1 MLQIG
6 VLVLVLLSR
15 SKKVKEKGLM
25 VPPSLQS
32 VSPLGSITLQIEQKN
47 EEIFS
52 QDSKTLT
59 QFGKKKSLI
68 SLMKWMN

>member
-1 MLQIG
+1 
-6 VLVLVLLSR
+6 
-15 SKKVKEKGLM
+15 M